1 MKKFIL
7 GVMSV
12 AAVMTAS
19 AQDLK
24 EYVIFGKAEGAN
36 QVQLIPQGNGDQNC
50 AVTIA
55 NPTGTAWESLSIA
68 FNQEGGAGW
77 TAVWL
82 PIPTSEFDP
91 RITTQND
98 CTIEFEVKTTW
109 EGELKFKA
117 EYQGGGPTQEGIY
130 EMTERDG
137 EFHKVSININDWLGQ
152 EKASQVKATT
162 TFCPSFV
169 TGPYDA
175 DANGKTIEYRN
186 VVLKAGNDN
195 PIEESKELEAA
206 IEYNIEP
213 VNSTS
218 CRFNYEIT
226 LKNNVEEPTSVRV
239 WLDAPGNVC
248 MGEANTL
255 KGSILVEDM
264 TGTMTVWFK
273 SRIEVDGKTI
283 NALPNDQG
291 VDLKVKE
298 GGDEP
303 ISGGNEG
310 TVAAGADG
318 WQEIASPGGE
328 QWAPTID
335 YAITYNADK
344 TLSIRAEVANQPAS
358 GTANVE
364 WFTPGR
370 EPQFNNMKRD
380 GNVYTFTTTNTY
392 ELGDVIAFHF
402 RCPVEGGLSMTKPLS
417 YEVGSVTAIE
427 SIEAAVAAN
436 VDVISLTGVVVRAN
450 VAADNAT
457 EGLPAGIYIV
467 DGKKV
472 LVR

>member
-1 MKKFIL
+1 M
-7 GVMSV
+7 
-12 AAVMTAS
+12 AAVTTAS

-24 EYVIFGKAEGAN
+24 EYVIFGKAEGPN
-36 QVQLIPQGNGDQNC
+36 QVQLVPQGNGEQNC

-55 NPTGTAWESLSIA
+55 NPTGNAWESLSIA
-68 FNQEGGAGW
+68 FNQAAGAGW

-82 PIPTSEFDP
+82 PFPTSEFDP

-98 CTIEFEVKTTW
+98 CTLEFEVATTW
-109 EGELKFKA
+109 DGELKLKI
-117 EYQGGGPTQEGIY
+117 EYQGATDAEKPYVME
-130 EMTERDG
+130 ERDG
-137 EFHKVSININDWLGQ
+137 EFHKVSININEWLGAKVS
-152 EKASQVKATT
+152 EVKATT
-162 TFCPSFV
+162 PFCPVFV

-175 DANGKTIEYRN
+175 EANGSVINYRN
-186 VVLKAGNDN
+186 VVLKAGNNN
-195 PIEESKELEAA
+195 PIEESKDLEAS

-248 MGEANTL
+248 KGEANTL

-273 SRIEVDGKTI
+273 SQIEVDGKTI
-283 NALPNDQG
+283 NARPNDQG

-310 TVAAGADG
+310 TVAAGTDG
-318 WQEIASPGGE
+318 WQDIASPGGE

-335 YAITYNADK
+335 YVIAYNADK

-358 GTANVE
+358 GIANIE

-370 EPQFNNMKRD
+370 EPQFNNMKRE

-392 ELGDVIAFHF
+392 ELGDVITFHF

-427 SIEAAVAAN
+427 AIEAIEAVGAAN
-436 VDVISLTGVVVRAN
+436 VDVISLTGVVVRSN
-450 VAADNAT
+450 VAVDSAT

-467 DGKKV
+467 GGKKV
-472 LVR
+472 LVK

>member
-1 MKKFIL
+1 M
-7 GVMSV
+7 

-24 EYVIFGKAEGAN
+24 EYVIFGKAEGPN
-36 QVQLIPQGNGDQNC
+36 QVQLIPQGNGQQMC
-50 AVTIA
+50 AVDVH
-55 NPTGTAWESLSIA
+55 NNTGNAWEELTIT
-68 FNQEGGAGW
+68 FNEANGAGW
-77 TAVWL
+77 TAAWF

-98 CTIEFEVKTTW
+98 CTLEFEVATTW
-109 EGELKFKA
+109 TGELKFKF
-117 EYQGGGPTQEGIY
+117 EYQNGGPVVEKAF

-137 EFHKVSININDWLGQ
+137 EFHKVSININDWLGG
-152 EKASQVKATT
+152 EASNVKATT
-162 TFCPSFV
+162 PFCPVFV

-175 DANGKTIEYRN
+175 EANGKVISYRN
-186 VVLKAGNDN
+186 VILKAGNDN

-213 VNSTS
+213 VSTTS

-248 MGEANTL
+248 KGEANTL
-255 KGSILVEDM
+255 KGSILVENM
-264 TGTMTVWFK
+264 EGNMTVWFK
-273 SRIEVDGKTI
+273 SQIEVDGKTI
-283 NALPNDQG
+283 NARPNDQG
-291 VDLKVKE
+291 VELKVKE

-358 GTANVE
+358 GIANVE

-392 ELGDVIAFHF
+392 ELGDVITFHF

-417 YEVGSVTAIE
+417 YEVGSVTAIDA
-427 SIEAAVAAN
+427 IEAAAPAN

-450 VAADNAT
+450 VAADSAT

-467 DGKKV
+467 GGKKV

>member
-1 MKKFIL
+1 
-7 GVMSV
+7 MSV

-50 AVTIA
+50 TVTIA
-55 NPTGTAWESLSIA
+55 NPTGTAWESLSIT
-68 FNQEGGAGW
+68 FNQVAGAGW

-82 PIPTSEFDP
+82 PIPISEFDP

-98 CTIEFEVKTTW
+98 CTLEFEVKTTW

-137 EFHKVSININDWLGQ
+137 EFHKVFININDWLGQ

-206 IEYNIEP
+206 ITYEIVP
-213 VNSTS
+213 VSATS
-218 CRFNYEIT
+218 CRFDYEIT
-226 LKNNVEEPTSVRV
+226 LKNNVEEPTAVRV

-248 MGEANTL
+248 KGEAKTL

-273 SRIEVDGKTI
+273 SQIEVDGKTI

-303 ISGGNEG
+303 TPSGSEG
-310 TVAAGADG
+310 TIAAGAEG
-318 WQEIASPGGE
+318 WTGTGIDTYSP
-328 QWAPTID
+328 AADYTIVWND
-335 YAITYNADK
+335 DK
-344 TLSIRAEVANQPAS
+344 TL
-358 GTANVE
+358 
-364 WFTPGR
+364 
-370 EPQFNNMKRD
+370 
-380 GNVYTFTTTNTY
+380 TFTLNLSEKTDGLVPQLFINGAYVMNMTAVDARATATYTATTAAVY
-392 ELGDVIAFHF
+392 EAGAVVPFSFFCAFA
-402 RCPVEGGLSMTKPLS
+402 GGGISQTKTLN
-417 YEVGSVTAIE
+417 YEVGTHTAIE
-427 SIEAAVAAN
+427 SIESAGAAN

-467 DGKKV
+467 GGKKV
-472 LVR
+472 LVK